1 MARFYIGIALI
12 LFVFTGHSQVTI
24 QGELFSPKGT
34 KASLEAS
41 IIISPLEKPGSIT
54 AFGFSSADGKFRI
67 AVSSP
72 SDSILLQVKS
82 MSVRDTILRLANKSQ
97 LLRIPVTE
105 QHHQISE
112 VRVANRPIFS
122 KGDTTTYIVSS
133 FVQRKDFSIGDV
145 ISNMPGFEVSPE
157 GKVSYQG
164 RDIQKYYIEGL
175 DLLEGQYSL
184 ANKNLPHT
192 AVGAVEVLHNH
203 QPVKAIEGT
212 IASDATSLNI
222 KLKRNIAVTGTAQG
236 SLGFSP
242 LLWELNLTPML
253 FGKKQQIIASWQWN
267 NTGNDLGSQHQALT
281 FSNGKLDGATT
292 LKSNFLSVPNISSPS
307 ISKNKYLF
315 NKANLLTYNHLIKI
329 TPTTEVKVNGS
340 YFRDNVDEN
349 QSVTT
354 TYFLENTTIDIKE
367 HQQNNLFRHSLIAN
381 ATLTQNVK
389 SRYLQ
394 NKVSYAQFW
403 DSDQAELA
411 NLTTQRVKAHTPH
424 LTFSNSLDALI
435 PIKKNFLQVESVVDY
450 NQSPQRINFAPAVFI
465 PPLGYGNSTTQ
476 QVSNTN
482 IITQNRVRFA
492 IPIGRVVLTSSLSF
506 DLEKQEHKTAVLNN
520 GAVNTAD
527 SLTNKLT
534 WQQAGLTL
542 KEELEY
548 KKGDFRLN
556 LGVPMHYVGLS
567 ITDAIHS
574 ASTST
579 NRLFVKPTLSVKHTP
594 FGGLTTNAFASYS
607 ESLSNPNDLTQGNVI
622 TSHRLMRSNQSEVD
636 TRKSF
641 LYQIGATYRNPAT
654 GLFGSISWNET
665 FAQKNQMINQI
676 SMGDGRFIY
685 KAENQPNNTRT
696 GSLTTE
702 AKWYIGSAKTTIG
715 LKWQHGKTNLEY
727 MLSGIIGKNTI
738 TRNTLTPS
746 ILFNKSRYWS
756 ADYAYSIAQIKV
768 RTHQSASSIMEQQH
782 KFSLYL
788 YPTQSNIIG
797 FETEYYHNQQKG
809 QPKSESLFSNITYS
823 YRPSDK
829 RIGIKLQC
837 RNIFDTNKLVSTQEM
852 DIAIISTEYL
862 LRPREFIVTVSW
874 SLGKTR

>member
-1 MARFYIGIALI
+1 MARFCVSIAFI
-12 LFVFTGHSQVTI
+12 LLVFTGLSQVTI
-24 QGELFSPKGT
+24 QGELFSPTGT
-34 KASLEAS
+34 KANLEAS

-292 LKSNFLSVPNISSPS
+292 LKSNSLSAPNISSPS

-450 NQSPQRINFAPAVFI
+450 NQSPQRINFTPAVFI
-465 PPLGYGNSTTQ
+465 PPLGNGNSTTQ

-482 IITQNRVRFA
+482 IITQNRIRLA

-506 DLEKQEHKTAVLNN
+506 DFEKQEHKTAVLNN

-685 KAENQPNNTRT
+685 KAENQLNNTRT

-738 TRNTLTPS
+738 TRNTLTPR

-768 RTHQSASSIMEQQH
+768 RTHQSASTIMEQQH
-782 KFSLYL
+782 KLSLYL

-862 LRPREFIVTVSW
+862 LRPREFIITVSW

>member
-367 HQQNNLFRHSLIAN
+367 YQQNNLFRHSLIAN

-527 SLTNKLT
+527 SLTNKLI

-556 LGVPMHYVGLS
+556 LGVPMHYIGLN

-607 ESLSNPNDLTQGNVI
+607 ESISNPNDLTQGNVI